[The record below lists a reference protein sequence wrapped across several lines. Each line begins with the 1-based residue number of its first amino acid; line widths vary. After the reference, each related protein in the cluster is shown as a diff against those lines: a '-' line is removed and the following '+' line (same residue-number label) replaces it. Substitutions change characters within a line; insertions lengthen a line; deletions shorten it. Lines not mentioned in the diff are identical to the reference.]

1 MELLDLRR
9 QVVALP
15 LHQRDEEQLLLR
27 VCQTCW
33 NGVSTIYA
41 VSILL
46 ESRLML
52 IDYYEHHHAFGRDCN
67 ASEGLEQGHC

>member
-9 QVVALP
+9 LVVALP
-15 LHQRDEEQLLLR
+15 LHQQDEEQRLWK
-27 VCQTCW
+27 VCQTYW

-52 IDYYEHHHAFGRDCN
+52 IDCYEHHHAFGRDCN

>member
-9 QVVALP
+9 LVVALP
-15 LHQRDEEQLLLR
+15 LHQQDEEQLQLK
-27 VCQTCW
+27 VCQTYW
-33 NGVSTIYA
+33 NGVSTIYT

-46 ESRLML
+46 ESGLML
-52 IDYYEHHHAFGRDCN
+52 IDHYEHHHAFGRDYN

>member
-1 MELLDLRR
+1 MRSNFCEKSARHTGMEYLL
-9 QVVALP
+9 
-15 LHQRDEEQLLLR
+15 
-27 VCQTCW
+27 
-33 NGVSTIYA
+33 IYA